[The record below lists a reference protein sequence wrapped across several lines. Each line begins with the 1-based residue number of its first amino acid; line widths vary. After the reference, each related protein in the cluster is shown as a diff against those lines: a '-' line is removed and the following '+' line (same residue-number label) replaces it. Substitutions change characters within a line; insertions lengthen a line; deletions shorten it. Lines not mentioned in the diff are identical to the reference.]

1 MRRGYSY
8 LVLGSGKQGLAAAY
22 DLLLRGQA
30 ARLTLAD
37 SSLSAAQTAV
47 KRLRQLLAAKLK
59 KHPVQLSARGLDAQ
73 NPKNL
78 AQVMAG
84 HQAVLSAIPY
94 YLNPGVAKAAIAARL
109 HYCDLGGYME
119 STRQILKLNDRA
131 KKAGV
136 TLIPDCGVAPGL
148 CNSLAI
154 CGMERLSRPEEVH
167 IYCGGLPQHPRPPL
181 DYKIVFNLEC
191 VLGNYFG
198 ESYVLKNGKVAL
210 VPSFSGKET
219 LSFGPPLGKLEARTT
234 GGATATCPWDFRGIL
249 KAYDYKTLRYP
260 GHYEKMELLKDL
272 GLLETAPL
280 RVNGALI
287 APRDMFVAAAG
298 PLLAFPKDRD
308 LLVMRVCVQGKRQGR
323 KTQITYDLL
332 DYGDRRT
339 GFTAMQRTTGFTAAI
354 ILALMAQGD
363 IPRTGVVPVQE
374 AVNGRLVLEAVRE
387 RGIHVKETTK
397 RWNP

>member
-1 MRRGYSY
+1 MKYSY

-22 DLLLRGQA
+22 DLLRNGEA

-37 SSLSAAQTAV
+37 ASLPAAQAAV
-47 KRLRQLLAAKLK
+47 NRLRHLLGPTLK
-59 KHPVQLSARGLDAQ
+59 KNKIQLTARSLEAK
-73 NPKNL
+73 NPHNL
-78 AQVMAG
+78 SQVMSG

-94 YLNPGVAKAAIAARL
+94 YLNPGVAKAAIAAGI

-119 STRQILKLNDRA
+119 STRQILKLNARA

-136 TLIPDCGVAPGL
+136 TLVPDCGVAPGL

-154 CGMERLSRPEEVH
+154 CGMDTLDRPEEVH

-181 DYKIVFNLEC
+181 DYKIVFNLEG

-198 ESYVLKNGKVAL
+198 DSYVLKNGKVAL

-234 GGATATCPWDFRGIL
+234 GGATSTCPWDFRGVL

-260 GHYEKMELLKDL
+260 GHYEKFELLKDL
-272 GLLETAPL
+272 GLLETTP
-280 RVNGALI
+280 VQINGCRL

-298 PLLAFPKDRD
+298 PRLAFPKDRD

-323 KTQITYDLL
+323 KMQVIYDLL
-332 DYGDRRT
+332 DYGDPRT
-339 GFTAMQRTTGFTAAI
+339 GFTAMQRTTGFPAAI
-354 ILALMAQGD
+354 VLSLLAQGAVLK
-363 IPRTGVVPVQE
+363 TGVVPVQE
-374 AVNGRLVLEAVRE
+374 AVNGRVVLHAIRA
-387 RGIHVKETTK
+387 RGIRIKESIR